1 MPAEPCPICDGHRG
15 EGPLVAPVVWRDD
28 LVWVKH
34 VVERAMPVT
43 LGHLVVETARH
54 TAYVDSLTDHEAAAI
69 GLARRRAAVAL
80 RAELEAEGVHAFVS
94 NRALEHFHEHVLVRH
109 AGTPGDVLWHQ
120 AADAPSARRGDVDD
134 VQELC
139 RRLARH
145 FPSSRPSPA

>member
-1 MPAEPCPICDGHRG
+1 MPDPPCLICAGQRG
-15 EGPLVAPVVWRDD
+15 NGPLIAPAVWFDD

-34 VVERAMPVT
+34 VVDRPTPVT
-43 LGHLVVETARH
+43 LGHLVVETSRH
-54 TAYVDSLTDHEAAAI
+54 APYVDSLTDQEATAV

-80 RAELEAEGVHAFVS
+80 RAELDVEAVHAFVS

-109 AGTPGDVLWHQ
+109 AGTPADVPWHQ
-120 AADAPSARRGDVDD
+120 AADAPSAVRGDLDD

-145 FPSSRPSPA
+145 FPSS